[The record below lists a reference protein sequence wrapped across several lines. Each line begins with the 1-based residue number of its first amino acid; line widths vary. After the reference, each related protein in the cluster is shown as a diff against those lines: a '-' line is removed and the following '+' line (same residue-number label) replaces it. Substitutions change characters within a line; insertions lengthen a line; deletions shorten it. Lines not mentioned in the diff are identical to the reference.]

1 MNTMNGILIPKTEP
15 KIAKTWFT
23 GGNAKYPT
31 RTVTL
36 AIPRDFAIAYNLE
49 KPTNVVI
56 TPTPEGLLIK
66 RLEIAK

>member
-1 MNTMNGILIPKTEP
+1 MNSILIIRSEP

-49 KPTNVVI
+49 KPTNVI
-56 TPTPEGLLIK
+56 LTPTEKGILISK
-66 RLEIAK
+66 LEIKK